1 MLKFTGFD
9 DSIIGQATV
18 WNDAGES
25 AGESAGERN
34 VKIVYSGPLIISQL
48 TGDGMTFD
56 EAYEYC
62 EFNMEGAYVGKNTPI
77 VLWDYD
83 EEMLIN
89 QGE

>member
-25 AGESAGERN
+25 N
-34 VKIVYSGPLIISQL
+34 IKIVYSGPLIISQL

-83 EEMLIN
+83 EEMLTN
-89 QGE
+89 EGE

>member
-25 AGESAGERN
+25 N
-34 VKIVYSGPLIISQL
+34 IKIVYSGSLIISQL
-48 TGDGMTFD
+48 TADGMTFD

-83 EEMLIN
+83 EEMLTN
-89 QGE
+89 EGE

>member
-25 AGESAGERN
+25 N
-34 VKIVYSGPLIISQL
+34 IKIVYSGSLIISQL
-48 TGDGMTFD
+48 TAAGMTFD

-83 EEMLIN
+83 EEMLTN
-89 QGE
+89 EGE